1 LHGRTSARRLHA
13 LSSAPRPTSSA
24 MRSSVWS
31 PTSRLRANRPKHGS
45 SPEGRRVDKDLR
57 SALRG
62 VVIACR
68 HVLEEDVRRQLEGT
82 YGGTPG
88 GEFIARED
96 VEPYAVAPREW
107 RGERDEIL
115 AAIAHIESYGADRA
129 HAVEQFVRES
139 AFTILNRLA
148 ALKLMEQSNRG
159 LIPES

>member
-1 LHGRTSARRLHA
+1 Y
-13 LSSAPRPTSSA
+13 
-24 MRSSVWS
+24 
-31 PTSRLRANRPKHGS
+31 
-45 SPEGRRVDKDLR
+45 
-57 SALRG
+57 G
-62 VVIACR
+62 V
-68 HVLEEDVRRQLEGT
+68 
-82 YGGTPG
+82 TPG

-159 LIPES
+159 LIPESVGRGKDSKGFALFQIVSPEVCRAARNGPVLDSGFRLYLESIFDDLSDELGVLFDRRLPQAIIFPSD